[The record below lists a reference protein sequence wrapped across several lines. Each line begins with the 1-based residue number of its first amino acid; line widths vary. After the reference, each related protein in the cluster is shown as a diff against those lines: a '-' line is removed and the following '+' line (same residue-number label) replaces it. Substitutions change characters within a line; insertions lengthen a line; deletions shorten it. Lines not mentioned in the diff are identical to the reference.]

1 MIKMSEITPRTSERM
16 KSTSPTYFDPAELGI
31 VTGGSEVSATFSM
44 LPFDHLFFT
53 GSPSVGSLVQQ
64 AATQTS
70 FQ

>member
-1 MIKMSEITPRTSERM
+1 MIKMSEITPRTAELM
-16 KSTSPTYFDPAELGI
+16 KSTTPRYFDRNELDI
-31 VTGGSEVSATFSM
+31 VTGGPEVSVAFSR